1 MTVSEKPPRKT
12 GIAHFFAAA
21 GYSAGGA
28 RRLWRE
34 AAFRQELLG
43 LAGLLALFLIV
54 GASSGE
60 VLGLLLLGLMV
71 LAVEALNTALEELV
85 DPPGAYPSGTVGDT
99 HVHPDRIHAEPRH
112 AEIPARPDRA
122 GAWHRRFPQ
131 CRSGGRLAAGARVF
145 AVEGVTGVFFGTD
158 FVTVTKAEGVEWAHI
173 KPAILGAIMEHYQ
186 SGAPVMEGEGRA
198 TGAGPC
204 RT

>member
-43 LAGLLALFLIV
+43 LAGLLALFLII

-85 DPPGAYPSGTVGDT
+85 DHISPGWAEFAK
-99 HVHPDRIHAEPRH
+99 HAK
-112 AEIPARPDRA
+112 DL
-122 GAWHRRFPQ
+122 G
-131 CRSGGRLAAGARVF
+131 SF
-145 AVEGVTGVFFGTD
+145 AVMCALV
-158 FVTVTKAEGVEWAHI
+158 
-173 KPAILGAIMEHYQ
+173 
-186 SGAPVMEGEGRA
+186 A
-198 TGAGPC
+198 TGLYAAWVVLL
-204 RT
+204 

>member
-43 LAGLLALFLIV
+43 IAGLLALFLIA

-60 VLGLLLLGLMV
+60 VLGLLLLGLLV

-85 DPPGAYPSGTVGDT
+85 DHISPGWSEFAK
-99 HVHPDRIHAEPRH
+99 HAK
-112 AEIPARPDRA
+112 DL
-122 GAWHRRFPQ
+122 G
-131 CRSGGRLAAGARVF
+131 SF
-145 AVEGVTGVFFGTD
+145 AVMCALV
-158 FVTVTKAEGVEWAHI
+158 
-173 KPAILGAIMEHYQ
+173 
-186 SGAPVMEGEGRA
+186 A
-198 TGAGPC
+198 TGLYAAWVVIL
-204 RT
+204 

>member
-1 MTVSEKPPRKT
+1 MTLSDKPPRKT

-34 AAFRQELLG
+34 AAFRHELLG
-43 LAGLLALFLIV
+43 LAGLLALFLMI

-85 DPPGAYPSGTVGDT
+85 DHISPGWS
-99 HVHPDRIHAEPRH
+99 
-112 AEIPARPDRA
+112 
-122 GAWHRRFPQ
+122 
-131 CRSGGRLAAGARVF
+131 VF
-145 AVEGVTGVFFGTD
+145 AKNTKDLGSFAVMCALLSTGLYAAWVVLF
-158 FVTVTKAEGVEWAHI
+158 
-173 KPAILGAIMEHYQ
+173 
-186 SGAPVMEGEGRA
+186 
-198 TGAGPC
+198 
-204 RT
+204 

>member
-60 VLGLLLLGLMV
+60 VLGLLLLGLIV
-71 LAVEALNTALEELV
+71 LAVEALNTALEEIV
-85 DPPGAYPSGTVGDT
+85 DHISPGWSEFAK
-99 HVHPDRIHAEPRH
+99 HAK
-112 AEIPARPDRA
+112 DL
-122 GAWHRRFPQ
+122 G
-131 CRSGGRLAAGARVF
+131 SF
-145 AVEGVTGVFFGTD
+145 AVMCALV
-158 FVTVTKAEGVEWAHI
+158 
-173 KPAILGAIMEHYQ
+173 
-186 SGAPVMEGEGRA
+186 A
-198 TGAGPC
+198 TGLYAAWVVLL
-204 RT
+204 